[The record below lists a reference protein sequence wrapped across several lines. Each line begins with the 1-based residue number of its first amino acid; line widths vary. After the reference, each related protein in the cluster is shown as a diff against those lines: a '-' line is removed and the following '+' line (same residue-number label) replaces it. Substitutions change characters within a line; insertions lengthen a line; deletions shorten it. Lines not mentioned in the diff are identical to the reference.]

1 MISSSLKLIIMN
13 FLQRLGHWGDTHNP
27 KWLGIVRIA
36 LGVFLFYKGIDFLLH
51 MSELIG
57 MMKSTSFGS
66 FSYVLAGQYVVFAH
80 ILGGILLALGL
91 FTRFACLIQIPIL
104 LGAVIFV
111 NSNRD
116 MLRPYSALVI
126 SILVLLLLCYFL
138 IVGSGPLSFKIPE
151 EEKKRSDRLQA

>member
-1 MISSSLKLIIMN
+1 MN
-13 FLQRLGHWGDTHNP
+13 FLQRVEHWGDSHHP
-27 KWLGIVRIA
+27 RWMDIVRIA
-36 LGVFLFYKGIDFLLH
+36 LGIFLCYKGIDFLMH

-57 MMKSTSFGS
+57 LMKSTSFSS

-91 FTRFACLIQIPIL
+91 FTRFASLIQIPIL

-111 NSNRD
+111 NTNQE

-126 SILVLLLLCYFL
+126 SVLVLALLIYFL
-138 IVGSGPLSFKIPE
+138 ITGSGSLSFKIPE
-151 EEKKRSDRLQA
+151 EEKKRTARF

>member
-1 MISSSLKLIIMN
+1 MN
-13 FLQRLGHWGDTHNP
+13 FLQRLEHWGDTHHP
-27 KWLGIVRIA
+27 KWLSIVRIA
-36 LGVFLFYKGIDFLLH
+36 LGVFLFYKGIDFLMH

-111 NSNRD
+111 NTNKD
-116 MLRPYSALVI
+116 MLRPYSALII
-126 SILVLLLLCYFL
+126 SIVVLLLLCYFL
-138 IVGSGPLSFKIPE
+138 IIGSGPLSFKIPDE
-151 EEKKRSDRLQA
+151 ERKRSERL